1 MNGLSSVEDNERRR
15 QHRFHLS
22 SATTLHVR
30 SSRSTR
36 ARNLVALGA
45 LGAECLSTPRIAFAN
60 KTQEG
65 NVKCP
70 FLLEKTRIR
79 NVRCTSKRFT
89 TTKVDFLTIKVDLA
103 ITRTITVFRHTTDDF
118 RTESERLA
126 YGSRPY
132 MQFPILG
139 ERAEAGVGAEARE
152 VKFQT
157 AISRKRLKI
166 TLSI

>member
-1 MNGLSSVEDNERRR
+1 MAYPALRTTKEDDNVNFSFLRR
-15 QHRFHLS
+15 QLFTSDQAEALEREIFLLRS
-22 SATTLHVR
+22 VR
-30 SSRSTR
+30 SAQNVFLRHESLSRIKRKKET
-36 ARNLVALGA
+36 L
-45 LGAECLSTPRIAFAN
+45 
-60 KTQEG
+60 
-65 NVKCP
+65 NVLL
-70 FLLEKTRIR
+70 LLEKTRIR